1 MKDSSG
7 NSLKSNTIT
16 ITVNT
21 VPVPVGSYYIVYS
34 TTDTGTLE
42 LSDCTELI
50 KNGNYIMFYV
60 YSDGTAKMKFVRDG
74 QTDMITDYVFKG
86 NDLYMKGTVKV
97 DYSYD
102 DGLLNMIIPTTDSYM
117 GLIFSK
123 LSDD

>member
-1 MKDSSG
+1 
-7 NSLKSNTIT
+7 
-16 ITVNT
+16 
-21 VPVPVGSYYIVYS
+21 
-34 TTDTGTLE
+34 
-42 LSDCTELI
+42 
-50 KNGNYIMFYV
+50 MFYV